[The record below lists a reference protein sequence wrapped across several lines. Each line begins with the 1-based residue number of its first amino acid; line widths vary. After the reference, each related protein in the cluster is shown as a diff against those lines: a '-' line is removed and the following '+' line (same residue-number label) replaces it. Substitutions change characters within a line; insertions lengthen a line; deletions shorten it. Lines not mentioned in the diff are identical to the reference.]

1 MARVE
6 TWFNQDLTE
15 AVKVRYIDGNVFSQ
29 DNNGNLI
36 GVNVFSGGN
45 VATLSGSVAA
55 SIIRADGA
63 TIPAVGTLSGNRASV
78 VLPQAAYTVPGA
90 LSIVIKLTSG
100 TDVTTL
106 CAVVANVYMSSTDSV
121 VDPGTIIPS
130 IDALIAE
137 IDAAVASIPADY
149 SSLWASLAPVFSNA
163 TAYRAGQFVTYD
175 GGLYEFVT
183 DHPAG
188 TWNSG
193 HVSQVNVGAALFSV
207 GCVSKYNEKSTN
219 PIYGN
224 KTTEQITATR
234 YAYNNI
240 PYAFKKGVLY
250 RVSIVRSVNAPADID
265 FALANG
271 STYVDRYV
279 CVMPP
284 ATNEITFSVIPSADA
299 SDLRIAYAETT
310 AGVTYRMTVETSI
323 VAQSFENV
331 SGNLYDITDPL
342 YGRKTT
348 TGATSIAY
356 QYTNIPCIF
365 KRGNI
370 YKIRVSINVPAP
382 VDFSLSTSNGD
393 AYVDQNV
400 GTMKEGMTET
410 LFVVTP
416 TADATHLR
424 AMYYGAS
431 IIDYTI
437 ESETDP
443 YTYPV
448 KLLGEQEDY
457 WYQYGNKITDD
468 PNYKSIIYDVA
479 QYKKIRLFTYYDA
492 YANYATFLDA
502 NGNVLQYAIKNTSV
516 DEFVVY
522 DFVVPEGATTLVS
535 SAVPWKVGN
544 NSCYGLDSSAT
555 EPLPM
560 SAKTINWYGT
570 SIPAGGYFGITNPNG
585 YPYQVAQKLGA
596 TCNNLAIGSSCV
608 HYRFVDRVSANNP
621 YGFGD
626 NFEAASRC
634 LTNSLEMMN
643 WIIDNY
649 NSGVFTR
656 NVPATMDDLLKWRIR
671 QGSYENRIGYYLA
684 DPSRLPDIWVF
695 DHGHNDYMG
704 AESLY
709 SESDPLN
716 TFTFHGGM
724 NFLFNLILSAYPHQK
739 IVMIGDYENQLS
751 PLIAQNQKIVAD
763 DWSVPLMP
771 LWEYLGWSQKVVNT
785 KGGWVDGYWEDN
797 AYPNGHDITLLN
809 AALCDGIHPHSDLS
823 GKALNYVAYHVAEW
837 LKNYTDW
844 G

>member
-1 MARVE
+1 MARIE
-6 TWFNQDLTE
+6 TWFDQDLKK
-15 AVKVRYIDGNVFSQ
+15 AVKVHYLDGNVFSR
-29 DNNGNLI
+29 DNNGNVI
-36 GVNVFSGGN
+36 GVRVYSGSQT
-45 VATLSGSVAA
+45 ASLSGTVSA
-55 SIIRADGA
+55 SIVRADGA
-63 TIPAVGTLSGNRASV
+63 TIVVAGTLADNMASV
-78 VLPQAAYTVPGA
+78 VLPQAAYAVPGV
-90 LSIVIKLTSG
+90 LSIVIKLTNG
-100 TDVTTL
+100 ADITAL

-149 SSLWASLAPVFSNA
+149 SALWASLAPVFSNA

-175 GGLYEFVT
+175 GGLYEFIA

-188 TWNSG
+188 TWDGG
-193 HVSQVNVGAALFSV
+193 HVSQVNVGSALFSL
-207 GCVSKYNEKSTN
+207 GCAAKYTEKIAN

-250 RVSIVRSVNAPADID
+250 KVSIVRSVNAPSDID

-271 STYVDRYV
+271 WTYVDRYV
-279 CVMPP
+279 GVMPT
-284 ATNEITFSVIPSADA
+284 ATHEITFAVIPSADA

-323 VAQSFENV
+323 VAQSFENA
-331 SGNLYDITDPL
+331 SGNLYEITDPL

-348 TGATSIAY
+348 TNATSVAY
-356 QYTNIPCIF
+356 KYTNIPCDF

-370 YKIRVSINVPAP
+370 YKIRLRINTPAP
-382 VDFSLSTSNGD
+382 VDFNISTSNGD
-393 AYVDQNV
+393 IYVDQNV
-400 GTMKEGMTET
+400 GAMKEGMTESV
-410 LFVVTP
+410 FVVTP

-424 AMYYGAS
+424 VMYAGS
-431 IIDYTI
+431 TI
-437 ESETDP
+437 LNYKLEAECDP
-443 YTYPV
+443 YTFPV
-448 KLLGEQEDY
+448 KLLGNFADY
-457 WYQYGNKITDD
+457 WYQYANKITDD
-468 PNYKSIIYDVA
+468 PGYRSILYDVSG
-479 QYKKIRLFTYYDA
+479 YKKVRLVTYYDS
-492 YANYATFLDA
+492 YVNYATFLDA
-502 NGNVLQYAIKNTSV
+502 NNNVLQFSYKNTIV
-516 DEFVVY
+516 DEFVVF
-522 DFVVPEGATTLVS
+522 DFVVPDGAITLVS
-535 SAVPWKVGN
+535 SGVPWKTGN
-544 NSCYGLDSSAT
+544 NACYGLASSAK
-555 EPLPM
+555 EPLPLN
-560 SAKTINWYGT
+560 KKKINWYGT
-570 SIPAGGYFGITNPNG
+570 SIPAGGYFGTTNPNG

-608 HYRFVDRVSANNP
+608 HYRFTDRVSANNP

-634 LTNSLEMMN
+634 LTNSVEMMN
-643 WIIDNY
+643 WIIENY

-656 NVPATMDDLLKWRIR
+656 NVPSTMDDLLKWRIR
-671 QGSYENRIGYYLA
+671 QGSYENRISYYLA

-709 SESDPLN
+709 SEADPFN

-739 IVMIGDYENQLS
+739 IVMIGEYENQHS
-751 PLIAQNQKIVAD
+751 PLIAQNQEIVAN

-785 KGGWVDGYWEDN
+785 KGGWVDGYWQDN
-797 AYPNGHDITLLN
+797 AYPNGHNITLLD

-823 GKALNYVAYHVAEW
+823 GKALNYVAYHVAGW